1 VGSTARRAGSKLLA
15 RRGAAELLLLRLAL
29 AGLVLAAATGCF
41 GADPGLTESGLAKPV
56 VSFEWPVELPAGT
69 TEELIVEVENPGPGD
84 MSAFSIAFAAI
95 AIGGA
100 EGNAEALLLPA
111 APPEELGD
119 DQPLSSSIAAIEP
132 EPLTVGQGGLV
143 FGFGPLPAG
152 ESTSVS
158 FDIEVPEEPG
168 SYANSVQAYDS
179 QALDR
184 IDAQKLQVEVTN

>member
-1 VGSTARRAGSKLLA
+1 
-15 RRGAAELLLLRLAL
+15 LLRLAL
-29 AGLVLAAATGCF
+29 AALVLTATAGCF

-56 VSFEWPVELPAGT
+56 VTIDLPAELPAGT
-69 TEELIVEVENPGPGD
+69 TEELVVEIENPGPGD
-84 MSAFSIAFAAI
+84 MSAFSVAFAAI
-95 AIGGA
+95 AVGGG
-100 EGNAEALLLPA
+100 EGNAQPLLLPA
-111 APPEELGD
+111 APPEDLGD
-119 DQPLSSSIAAIEP
+119 DQPLSSSIDAIEP

-158 FDIEVPEEPG
+158 FDIVVPDEPG
-168 SYANSVQAYDS
+168 TYANSVQAYDS